1 MVGTFLHIVAFNIP
15 YPADYGGVIDIY
27 YKIKAL
33 KETGIQ
39 TILHCF
45 TYGRQPS
52 KELEELCFKVYY
64 YPRRSGM
71 KYLFSSVPYIVN
83 TRIANTM
90 PNNLLNDSFPVLFE
104 GLHTTGLILKCRD
117 ARKLTLVRAHNV
129 EHAYYRSLARVEKN
143 PFQKLFFRLE
153 SGKLRRYEKILHHAD
168 CILAISKPETTYFD
182 RIYGNAR
189 FIPAFQRYQELSVL
203 PGIGNYVLF
212 HGNLSVAENYGI
224 LLGFALPV
232 LAGSSHRI
240 VVAGKNPSAG
250 LARKLG
256 HYPNI
261 QLTADPSDRE
271 MEELIRNAQV
281 NLVLTRQSTGIKLKL
296 LHCLYSGRH
305 CLVNPPMVEGSDLGH
320 LCNIAGTREE
330 LRQHLD
336 RLMGTPLNRDDLE
349 SRKKALMDYSSR
361 AGAEKILRLITQI
374 PDAPFVQAGPE
385 LKKSAQ

>member
-1 MVGTFLHIVAFNIP
+1 
-15 YPADYGGVIDIY
+15 
-27 YKIKAL
+27 
-33 KETGIQ
+33 
-39 TILHCF
+39 
-45 TYGRQPS
+45 
-52 KELEELCFKVYY
+52 
-64 YPRRSGM
+64 
-71 KYLFSSVPYIVN
+71 
-83 TRIANTM
+83 
-90 PNNLLNDSFPVLFE
+90 
-104 GLHTTGLILKCRD
+104 
-117 ARKLTLVRAHNV
+117 
-129 EHAYYRSLARVEKN
+129 
-143 PFQKLFFRLE
+143 LFFRLE

-261 QLTADPSDRE
+261 KLTADPSDRE